1 MATVASS
8 SAILSILKKSMN
20 NSAANE
26 KDGQNLIKTIKQ
38 ENMDEVSFEEVDSLD
53 TSVSLCC
60 LKVNLQLVDR
70 FRRICQFRRIK
81 NAVH

>member
-20 NSAANE
+20 NSDTNE
-26 KDGQNLIKTIKQ
+26 KDDQNLIKTIKQ

-53 TSVSLCC
+53 TSVSFCC
-60 LKVNLQLVDR
+60 LKVDQL
-70 FRRICQFRRIK
+70 K
-81 NAVH
+81 